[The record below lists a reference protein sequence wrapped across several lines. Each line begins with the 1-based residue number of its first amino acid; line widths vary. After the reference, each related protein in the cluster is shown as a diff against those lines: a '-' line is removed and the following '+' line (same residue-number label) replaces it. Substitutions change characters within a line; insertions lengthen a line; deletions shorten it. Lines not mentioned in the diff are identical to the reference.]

1 MKKFSIIM
9 IIVSIVLLSNVYAED
24 YYRTCTP
31 VLDINSYFYMTEERE
46 HCDGNL
52 YIDGNY
58 IESDSGVK
66 IEMTFDENLGEHF
79 IPLRTVMEGIGA
91 RVTWREETQDILI
104 EYQGRTYCAYARYY
118 DYVED
123 KSGKKMEDYALFLEG
138 DNGLVQLSPMSKY
151 GGYLEVNDRI
161 YLFEF
166 TATYLLREF
175 GYEYSIS
182 DDGTTVYIYK
192 AE

>member
-1 MKKFSIIM
+1 
-9 IIVSIVLLSNVYAED
+9 
-24 YYRTCTP
+24 
-31 VLDINSYFYMTEERE
+31 
-46 HCDGNL
+46 
-52 YIDGNY
+52 
-58 IESDSGVK
+58 
-66 IEMTFDENLGEHF
+66 
-79 IPLRTVMEGIGA
+79 
-91 RVTWREETQDILI
+91 
-104 EYQGRTYCAYARYY
+104 
-118 DYVED
+118 
-123 KSGKKMEDYALFLEG
+123 MEDYALFLEG